1 MTGTVLTTLNLL
13 NQLSQIL
20 STVTATNQISK
31 KKAEEE
37 KSNLPK
43 SQVEEVLGQ
52 GHLMHNR

>member
-20 STVTATNQISK
+20 STVTAIKFPK

-43 SQVEEVLGQ
+43 SHVEEVVGQ